1 MTEKSWAGQVIDEF
15 FAVRKS
21 PTRSQCDR
29 LALSISEASEVHP
42 VDVPGS
48 LSYTVVCTRTQSHDQ
63 HQKES
68 IILSFRQSPSRLD
81 EEIVGLAQVIH
92 GCLVPH
98 GRNHGIMSGSDPP
111 LSIYTMP
118 LLPGVAC
125 LETLSYQADM
135 SPDEEAKHICFVMPL
150 ARYFARCWAT
160 PQPMEHQTRVECQA
174 EISHR
179 LAVLKASPSAA
190 VPISIISELET
201 VLPLLFAC
209 EYPQVLMHGDFSKTN
224 ILVNP
229 DTYEITGIVD
239 WSLAAVQPFGIELDC
254 LFLMTG
260 YMGLS
265 GWHDYTCRPR
275 LWEAFW
281 TEFWAVSGIEDD
293 GGLRRENVRS
303 TAEKAAKIGAILRY
317 AFDRKADG
325 GPSEISNNMRVVTD
339 PATTNGLRVSKIQ
352 SFPGAALSSRR
363 V

>member
-1 MTEKSWAGQVIDEF
+1 MKCDPAGNAIIYPYFSQPGAQSPNGFIKDTLWSDTPLSHSSYHRRVFGLHYPQHLGLRCKMTEKSWAGQVIDEF

-48 LSYTVVCTRTQSHDQ
+48 LSYTVVCTRTQSQDQ

-135 SPDEEAKHICFVMPL
+135 SPDEEAKHICFVMHL
-150 ARYFARCWAT
+150 ARYNHHFSLPFLT
-160 PQPMEHQTRVECQA
+160 VIGQ
-174 EISHR
+174 
-179 LAVLKASPSAA
+179 SA
-190 VPISIISELET
+190 PI
-201 VLPLLFAC
+201 
-209 EYPQVLMHGDFSKTN
+209 
-224 ILVNP
+224 
-229 DTYEITGIVD
+229 
-239 WSLAAVQPFGIELDC
+239 
-254 LFLMTG
+254 
-260 YMGLS
+260 
-265 GWHDYTCRPR
+265 
-275 LWEAFW
+275 
-281 TEFWAVSGIEDD
+281 
-293 GGLRRENVRS
+293 
-303 TAEKAAKIGAILRY
+303 
-317 AFDRKADG
+317 
-325 GPSEISNNMRVVTD
+325 
-339 PATTNGLRVSKIQ
+339 
-352 SFPGAALSSRR
+352 
-363 V
+363 